1 MSPSPG
7 GGYSVQSGTSMAAP
21 FVTGTAALLMQ
32 WGIVKGMDPYMY
44 GAKIKA
50 QLIRGAVPFRSVP
63 VPSER
68 AGWGAL
74 CVRKSIPD

>member
-1 MSPSPG
+1 
-7 GGYSVQSGTSMAAP
+7 
-21 FVTGTAALLMQ
+21 MQ
-32 WGIVKGMDPYMY
+32 WGIVKGRDPYMY

-50 QLIRGAVPFRSVP
+50 QLIRGAVPLRSVP